1 MACGVAIDID
11 GHGKAGDMGGH
22 VFDVH
27 LERSNATAQALGTDP
42 QTVDELEQFILHQ
55 KDRYKKI
62 YVVHKI
68 HDVNDKADNDKS
80 NYNKSCNNIYSNNNK
95 SNY

>member
-42 QTVDELEQFILHQ
+42 QPVDELEQFIL
-55 KDRYKKI
+55 KGGIAGIAVAGVDI
-62 YVVHKI
+62 P
-68 HDVNDKADNDKS
+68 AAG
-80 NYNKSCNNIYSNNNK
+80 CLGA
-95 SNY
+95 